1 MTSPVTS
8 LIRVV
13 IIDDEALIRTGFSY
27 ILNAAAD
34 IEVVATADGVGA
46 IDVLDETH
54 PDVVL
59 LDIRMPGRDGL
70 SVLREIRARG
80 WDMTVAILTTFDSDD
95 HIAAALEGGA
105 AGFLVK
111 DTDPRQLPQLVRTLH
126 GGGVVFSPTVSRSV
140 VAGYLRPEAGA
151 DTGLVDGL
159 TEREKEI
166 LVHLGR
172 GLSNA
177 QIGSEMFLS
186 PATVKAHI
194 STILSKLGVE
204 GRVSAALVAE
214 RAGLLREA
222 GGAR

>member
-1 MTSPVTS
+1 MASPVAAP
-8 LIRVV
+8 IRVV
-13 IIDDEALIRTGFSY
+13 VVDDEALIRSGFRY
-27 ILNAAAD
+27 ILDAASD
-34 IEVVATADGVGA
+34 IEVVGTADGVDA
-46 IDVLDETH
+46 LDVLADAR

-70 SVLREIRARG
+70 EVLREIRSRG

-95 HIAAALEGGA
+95 HIAAALEAGA

-126 GGGVVFSPTVSRSV
+126 GGGVVFSPTVSRAV

-151 DTGLVDGL
+151 DAGLVAAL
-159 TEREKEI
+159 TDREKEI

-172 GLSNA
+172 GLSNI
-177 QIGSEMFLS
+177 QIGAAMFLS

-194 STILSKLGVE
+194 STILGKLGVE

-214 RAGLLREA
+214 RAGLLRD
-222 GGAR
+222 GDGVG

>member
-1 MTSPVTS
+1 
-8 LIRVV
+8 
-13 IIDDEALIRTGFSY
+13 
-27 ILNAAAD
+27 
-34 IEVVATADGVGA
+34 
-46 IDVLDETH
+46 
-54 PDVVL
+54 
-59 LDIRMPGRDGL
+59 
-70 SVLREIRARG
+70 
-80 WDMTVAILTTFDSDD
+80 MTVAILTTFDSDD
-95 HIAAALEGGA
+95 HIAAALDGGA

-126 GGGVVFSPTVSRSV
+126 GGGVVFSPTVSRAV
-140 VAGYLRPEAGA
+140 VAGYLRPETGG
-151 DTGLVDGL
+151 DTRLVEGL

-204 GRVSAALVAE
+204 GRVSAALIAE
-214 RAGLLREA
+214 RAGLLRET

>member
-1 MTSPVTS
+1 MAPTASAP
-8 LIRVV
+8 IRVV
-13 IIDDEALIRTGFSY
+13 VVDDEALVRSGFSY
-27 ILNAAAD
+27 ILDAAPD
-34 IEVVATADGVGA
+34 IEVVATADGVEA
-46 IDVLDETH
+46 MDVLEDAR

-70 SVLREIRARG
+70 EVLREIRARG
-80 WDMTVAILTTFDSDD
+80 WAMTVAILTTFDSDD
-95 HIAAALEGGA
+95 HIAAALEAGA

-126 GGGVVFSPTVSRSV
+126 GGGVVFSPTVSRAV
-140 VAGYLRPEAGA
+140 VAGYLRPEPGA
-151 DTGLVDGL
+151 DERLVAEL
-159 TEREKEI
+159 TDREKEI

-172 GLSNA
+172 GLSNI
-177 QIGSEMFLS
+177 QIGSAMFLS

-194 STILSKLGVE
+194 SSILGKLGVD

-214 RAGLLREA
+214 RAGLLRDA

>member
-1 MTSPVTS
+1 MAPTAASP
-8 LIRVV
+8 IRVV
-13 IIDDEALIRTGFSY
+13 IVDDEALIRTGFSY

-34 IEVVATADGVGA
+34 IDVVATADGVGA
-46 IDVLDETH
+46 IDVLDAAR

-95 HIAAALEGGA
+95 HIAAALDGGA

-126 GGGVVFSPTVSRSV
+126 GGGVVFSPTVSRAV
-140 VAGYLRPEAGA
+140 VAGYLRPETGG
-151 DTGLVDGL
+151 DTRLVEGL

-214 RAGLLREA
+214 RAGLLRET